1 MDAAK
6 KAQWIAALRSGDFK
20 QGHSCLQTSR
30 QTFCCLGVACEIAAK
45 ENIVEFV
52 VNDYGSGYRQYS
64 NNNDALINSTLPDPV
79 SAWLGLFDMNP
90 SVVVKDLPADLYEKV
105 RKTGWSTSTI
115 SLVELNDSIMFNFN
129 QIADVIEA
137 CL

>member
-6 KAQWIAALRSGDFK
+6 KAQWIAALRSGDFQ
-20 QGHSCLQTSR
+20 QGHSSLQTSR

-64 NNNDALINSTLPDPV
+64 SHNDPLSNSTLPYSV
-79 SAWLGLFDMNP
+79 CAWLGLFDTNP
-90 SVVVKDLPADLYEKV
+90 SIHVEEMPTDLYEIV
-105 RKTGWSTSTI
+105 RETGWSASTI
-115 SLVELNDSIMFNFN
+115 SLVELNDSMMFNFD